1 MKQLSLDIDEVSP
14 RTSHAFEE
22 TSNDVSSSIT
32 ESVIDQKRAIIQRY
46 LDRAATEAQCSV
58 NEYQKSRSQ
67 RKYFRLSWREGKK
80 TKHLHIPGGNVN
92 AILAQYRARRLR
104 EMIARGAELG
114 EVIAQVKTYAQGGV

>member
-14 RTSHAFEE
+14 
-22 TSNDVSSSIT
+22 SIT
-32 ESVIDQKRAIIQRY
+32 DFVIDQKRAIIQRY
-46 LDRAATEAQCSV
+46 LDRAATEVQCSV

-92 AILAQYRARRLR
+92 AILAQYRARKLR
-104 EMIARGAELG
+104 ELIARGAELG
-114 EVIAQVKTYAQGGV
+114 EVIAQVKTYAQTGV